1 MRRIYKR
8 KTKRGPTAQISLRLP
23 VDLLTRL
30 DEVADEEERSR
41 TKVVEILVREALERR
56 QERL

>member
-1 MRRIYKR
+1 MRRVYKR

>member
-1 MRRIYKR
+1 MRRVYKR

-41 TKVVEILVREALERR
+41 TKVVEILVREGLERR
-56 QERL
+56 R